1 MDIVG
6 IFSKKCIRT
15 LANLP
20 DILYHVIV
28 AKTRIPALEP
38 GTELAQK
45 FTAYCELGWRDER
58 LAVEFDM
65 TTPTV
70 RKYRKLLAPHT
81 TRKATQEVA

>member
-1 MDIVG
+1 MQS
-6 IFSKKCIRT
+6 IFQKNDNTNVAKRPH
-15 LANLP
+15 L
-20 DILYHVIV
+20 LYDVIV